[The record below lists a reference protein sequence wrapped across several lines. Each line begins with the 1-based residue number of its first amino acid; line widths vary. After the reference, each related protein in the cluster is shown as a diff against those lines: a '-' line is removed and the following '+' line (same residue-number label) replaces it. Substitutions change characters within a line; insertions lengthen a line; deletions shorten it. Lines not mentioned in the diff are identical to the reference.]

1 MEFGAAL
8 ASCLHQFSGRA
19 GVAVIGADESYGHL
33 ALPWG
38 SNPATNHLL
47 SGDELDIHTEGGG
60 FTRTERVAF
69 ISRYPDIAARLR
81 VCWEG
86 PATGRNC
93 GHCEK
98 CIRTQMNFMAD
109 GQKPA
114 CFDAEPSLSQ
124 ILRLRARN
132 PVQVAYLT
140 EILETA
146 RKNGVTAPWVRAL
159 QASISKNKTL
169 LPIRPVEKRFKRL
182 AKQIMATTIQK

>member
-1 MEFGAAL
+1 
-8 ASCLHQFSGRA
+8 
-19 GVAVIGADESYGHL
+19 
-33 ALPWG
+33 
-38 SNPATNHLL
+38 
-47 SGDELDIHTEGGG
+47 
-60 FTRTERVAF
+60 
-69 ISRYPDIAARLR
+69 
-81 VCWEG
+81 
-86 PATGRNC
+86 
-93 GHCEK
+93 
-98 CIRTQMNFMAD
+98 MNFMAD